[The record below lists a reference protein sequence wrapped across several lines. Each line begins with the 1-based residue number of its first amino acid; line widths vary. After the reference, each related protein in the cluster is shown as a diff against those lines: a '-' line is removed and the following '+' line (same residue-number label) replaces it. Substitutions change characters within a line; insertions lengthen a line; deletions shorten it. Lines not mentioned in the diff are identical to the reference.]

1 MGASKCVAEI
11 YIQSLKSFQKTGSK
25 GYLNKQTKF
34 VTTRF
39 GNVLGSNGSVV
50 SRFNSQ
56 IENGGSITVTHP
68 EIKRYFM
75 TITEAVQL
83 VMETPEMSNGAL
95 S

>member
-50 SRFNSQ
+50 SQ
-56 IENGGSITVTHP
+56 IENGGSITVTRP

-75 TITEAVQL
+75 TTTEAVQL
-83 VMETPEMSNGAL
+83 VLETPEMSNGG
-95 S
+95 SS